1 MESFQTVGK
10 SLPPKEAGLVKQA
23 MRLIDSKKFAKALK
37 KVEKVL
43 LVSPDDGETLAL
55 KASILNSLGKKDES
69 LVIAKQGVMKALKSP
84 LCWHTLSQIYYSEKN
99 YLEAY
104 KAEQRAFGYAP
115 TNNSILRSLSLLQLH
130 TRDYTA
136 FRDSRR
142 QILVSNFTG
151 MINWISYAV
160 AEHLCGGPD
169 KAGSI
174 LDSFIKSMEK
184 HMSNQ
189 ELSETLLYKARILEE
204 LNRYGEMLDFL
215 ITNRTK
221 IRDTP
226 TWNELATRAALGC
239 QNFPEAEKLVLEL
252 LSINSENPVYFSW
265 FFRAK
270 QLLTDE
276 QKLQGLKELKEKFPK
291 STAVEREEL
300 NCLHENILD
309 KLPEYLTK
317 RIRKGIPS
325 IFSDIKALLTEQ
337 PRGHIILEFVKDNV
351 QSLTNEKKF
360 LNSDKIEQP
369 QNLMW
374 MLYLHTQLLDFFK
387 MHDEAIE
394 VVNKAITHTPTLP
407 DLYLFRAK
415 VLKHQGQL
423 DKAAQSAEEAR
434 TLDYADRYL
443 NNKAAKY
450 LLRNN
455 MITEAEDV
463 MSVFSKEKANE
474 LNVHDMQSMWFEL
487 ELAEAY
493 FRIGNLPKAVE
504 EFKWIEKHL
513 VEMFEDQYDFHF
525 YCFRKMN
532 LNAYVD
538 FMAFIDT
545 LMKHKNLL
553 RAGLGLVKIHMQ
565 DPGVVSLAES
575 SRLIKLLLKHH
586 SHDIELN
593 KLGFDIF
600 MEREKFVL
608 ALKCLGKLKATPQ
621 FLELKEKF
629 EKKIA
634 DKQFKEVI
642 HETISRVLNS

>member
-337 PRGHIILEFVKDNV
+337 PRGHIILEFVKENV

-394 VVNKAITHTPTLP
+394 VVNKAITHTPTVP

>member
-10 SLPPKEAGLVKQA
+10 SLPPKESGLVKQA
-23 MRLIDSKKFAKALK
+23 MRLIDGKKFAKALK
-37 KVEKVL
+37 KIEKVL
-43 LVSPDDGETLAL
+43 LVCPDDGETLAL

-69 LVIAKQGVMKALKSP
+69 LVIAKQGIMKALKSP
-84 LCWHTLSQIYYSEKN
+84 LCWHTLSQIYYGEKN

-104 KAEQRAFGYAP
+104 KAEQRAFGFAP
-115 TNNSILRSLSLLQLH
+115 TNNSIHRSLSLLQLH

-204 LNRYGEMLDFL
+204 LHRYEEMLDFL
-215 ITNRTK
+215 TVNRTK

-239 QNFPEAEKLVLEL
+239 QNFPEAEKIVLDL
-252 LSINSENPVYFSW
+252 LLINSENPVYFSW

-291 STAVEREEL
+291 STAIEREEL

-309 KLPEYLTK
+309 KLPEYLAK

-351 QSLTNEKKF
+351 QSLTNDKKF

-374 MLYLHTQLLDFFK
+374 MLYLHAQLLDFFK
-387 MHDEAIE
+387 RYDEAIE
-394 VVNKAITHTPTLP
+394 TVSKAISHTPTVP
-407 DLYLFRAK
+407 DLYLFKAK
-415 VLKHQGQL
+415 ILKHQGQI

-455 MITEAEDV
+455 MITEAEEV

-487 ELAEAY
+487 ELAEAH
-493 FRIGNLPKAVE
+493 FRLGNLAKSVE

-565 DPGVVSLAES
+565 DPGVVPLAES

-586 SHDIELN
+586 SQHIELN
-593 KLGFDIF
+593 QLGFNVF
-600 MEREKFVL
+600 MEREKYIL
-608 ALKCLGKLKATPQ
+608 ALKCLDKLKATPQ
-621 FLELKEKF
+621 FPELKEKF

>member
-394 VVNKAITHTPTLP
+394 VVNKAITHTPTVP